1 MLNIDEINNE
11 ILMLETKRDTTYSV
25 MEKLAPLYIVRD
37 HLNGAPSQQ
46 PQPLE
51 VDGESEFLS
60 AVSGKDSREVFGVV
74 DEIMQT
80 ISVINPRLYAAAMKK
95 IGEIA

>member
-25 MEKLAPLYIVRD
+25 IEKLAPLYIVRD
-37 HLNGAPSQQ
+37 HLNGTPSQQ

-51 VDGESEFLS
+51 VDGESEFLT
-60 AVSGKDSREVFGVV
+60 AVAGKDSREVFGVV

-95 IGEIA
+95 INKIA

>member
-1 MLNIDEINNE
+1 MLNIDEINSE
-11 ILMLETKRDTTYSV
+11 ILMLETRRDTTYSV
-25 MEKLAPLYIVRD
+25 VEKLAPLYIVRD
-37 HLNGAPSQQ
+37 HLNGEPSQQ

-51 VDGESEFLS
+51 VDGGSEFLS
-60 AVSGKDSREVFGVV
+60 AVAGKDSREVFGVV

>member
-25 MEKLAPLYIVRD
+25 IEKLAPLYIVRD
-37 HLNGAPSQQ
+37 HLNGVPSQQ

-60 AVSGKDSREVFGVV
+60 AVAGKDSREVFGVV